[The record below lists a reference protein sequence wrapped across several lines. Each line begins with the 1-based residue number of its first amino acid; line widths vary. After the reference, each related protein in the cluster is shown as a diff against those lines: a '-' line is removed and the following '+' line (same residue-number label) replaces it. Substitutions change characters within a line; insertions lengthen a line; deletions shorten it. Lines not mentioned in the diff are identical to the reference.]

1 MPQVLSPPVQVEVV
15 YIADVSDWL
24 EEAKEFVAKAA
35 KLPWMSKASGK
46 VTNGFENLGIASLG
60 LGQFTEAESA
70 TTFIMRSFVPK
81 IEPRLERNRCRFSRP
96 FARVFAF
103 R

>member
-1 MPQVLSPPVQVEVV
+1 MV

-24 EEAKEFVAKAA
+24 EEAKDFVAKAA
-35 KLPWMSKASGK
+35 KLPSRMSGK
-46 VTNGFENLGIASLG
+46 VTKGVENLGLASVG
-60 LGQFTEAESA
+60 LRGTVFWRAESA
-70 TTFIMRSFVPK
+70 TTFVMRSFIPN
-81 IEPRLERNRCRFSRP
+81 IGPRLERNRCRFTWP